1 MKIKT
6 NTNQKRMDYVSPIIF
21 EQILHTEGLLCAS
34 AGEFSIEN
42 WENDNEP
49 LTF

>member
-1 MKIKT
+1 MKTIKKIKDVS
-6 NTNQKRMDYVSPIIF
+6 KDYISPSLTV
-21 EQILHTEGLLCAS
+21 QILHTEGLLCAS